1 LTMYPAHFFAVH
13 QALETIFT
21 STKPADKVLEQL
33 FKTQKKMGGKDRG
46 AIAEVTYG
54 TVRFWRLLNTLSG
67 REASDVS
74 LEANGL
80 RVGLW
85 HKLQGKTVPAL
96 KECAPAARIDLAG
109 IRHLPHAVRSSIPDW
124 LEHLGENAY
133 GHQWPTIMEA
143 LNQPAP
149 VHFRINTLK
158 ISPKLFFSETTLPV
172 RSMADFPYGA
182 VAKERISVFGHPEY
196 LNGLIEIQDLGSQR
210 IGPFLEVAPG
220 MRVVD
225 ACAGG
230 GGKALHLAALM
241 ENKGQILAMDIHGWK
256 LDQVKI
262 RARRAGAHNLE
273 IRVIENQKIIK
284 RMAKSADRV
293 LLDVPCSG
301 LGVLRRNPDAKWKMQ
316 PERIEELVKL
326 QKDILDKYSEMVKPG
341 GKLVY
346 ATCSILMEENEQ
358 QIHQFLRTHPD
369 FSLEE
374 DHLQAPGLTDGF
386 YMARMVRKAL

>member
-1 LTMYPAHFFAVH
+1 MYPAHFFAVH
-13 QALETIFT
+13 QALETIYT
-21 STKPADKVLEQL
+21 GQKPADKVLEQL

-46 AIAEVTYG
+46 VIAEATYG

-67 REASDVS
+67 RKATDLSI
-74 LEANGL
+74 EANGI

-85 HKLQGKTVPAL
+85 HRLQGKAVPAL
-96 KECAPAARIDLAG
+96 KECAQAGKIDLAG
-109 IRHLPHAVRSSIPDW
+109 IKHLPHAVRASIPDW
-124 LEHLGENAY
+124 LEDLGDKAY
-133 GHQWPTIMEA
+133 GHQWPTLMEA

-158 ISPKLFFSETTLPV
+158 IAPKNFFSETTLPV
-172 RSMADFPYGA
+172 RPVEHFPYGA
-182 VAKERISVFGHPEY
+182 VAKERMSVFQHPEY
-196 LNGLIEIQDLGSQR
+196 LAGQIEIQDLGSQQ

-220 MRVVD
+220 MRVID

-256 LDQVKI
+256 LEQVKI

-273 IRVIENQKIIK
+273 IRVIENQKTIK
-284 RMAKSADRV
+284 RLAKSADRV

-316 PERIEELVKL
+316 PERIQELIL
-326 QKDILDKYSEMVKPG
+326 IQRDILDKYADMVKPG

-346 ATCSILMEENEQ
+346 ATCSILVEENEAQ
-358 QIHQFLRTHPD
+358 VQHFLQNHAD
-369 FSLEE
+369 FTLEE
-374 DHLQAPGLTDGF
+374 DHFQPPGLTDGF
-386 YMARMVRKAL
+386 YMARMKRKAE